1 MIMDN
6 LDETYRSKNPFSVPD
21 GYFDSLEERVMERV
35 KENGK
40 PKRAGALQML
50 KPYLGLA
57 GLFVFAMLFV
67 QFLLPRLVDDNEML
81 AKKTE
86 QKAPAAQEE
95 DEYIFDTDFDPSRE
109 EIIEYLSQESDVAD
123 FLYAERR

>member
-1 MIMDN
+1 
-6 LDETYRSKNPFSVPD
+6 
-21 GYFDSLEERVMERV
+21 
-35 KENGK
+35 
-40 PKRAGALQML
+40 
-50 KPYLGLA
+50 
-57 GLFVFAMLFV
+57 MLFV

>member
-6 LDETYRSKNPFSVPD
+6 LDEKYRSKNPFSVPD

-35 KENGK
+35 KESGK

-86 QKAPAAQEE
+86 QKASAAQEE

>member
-1 MIMDN
+1 
-6 LDETYRSKNPFSVPD
+6 
-21 GYFDSLEERVMERV
+21 
-35 KENGK
+35 
-40 PKRAGALQML
+40 
-50 KPYLGLA
+50 
-57 GLFVFAMLFV
+57 
-67 QFLLPRLVDDNEML
+67 ML

>member
-6 LDETYRSKNPFSVPD
+6 LDEKYRSKNQFSVPD